1 LQNEFGKVTSRPS
14 PQQRNSVIPE
24 KLGFF
29 TARDITPK
37 SQVFEASPKC
47 KKEQK
52 SMDHSQKMKEF
63 GRNDPQPS

>member
-1 LQNEFGKVTSRPS
+1 M
-14 PQQRNSVIPE
+14 NSVIPE